1 MGTERYQR
9 CALIYNPTS
18 GRRQILREK
27 KVEWARETLQQWIPR
42 VDKMAT
48 ESMGDAVRLTRE
60 AIAGGYDLIAACGGD
75 GTLNEVVG
83 GIGDSGVTLLPLP
96 AGTANLLAKQASIPM
111 EPDKAAALFP
121 EAAPYEVPL
130 GIVRCE
136 NPQPS
141 ERLFLL
147 LCGVGVDA
155 SIIYSLNTKLK
166 AYLGQGAYWLGSL
179 DHLHRKFDPFRIRID
194 GETHECTFA
203 LLSKS
208 RVYAGHLAITP
219 DAHPFRDEFDVV
231 LFHGQSPLRYV
242 NYLAQIAA
250 RKLDQLPDVTF
261 HRASRAELFP
271 LDSDRVY
278 VQVDGELAG
287 RLPATVEV
295 AAHGVKVL
303 LPARYAD
310 EHARPVTADALSSAA
325 V

>member
-1 MGTERYQR
+1 MGPASYQH

-27 KVEWARETLQQWIPR
+27 KVKLARETLQQWIPR

-48 ESMGDAVRLTRE
+48 ESMGDAVRLTRD
-60 AIAGGYDLIAACGGD
+60 AIARGCDLIAACGGD

-83 GIGDSGVTLLPLP
+83 GIGDSGATLLPLP
-96 AGTANLLAKQASIPM
+96 AGTANLLAEQAGIPM

-147 LCGVGVDA
+147 LCGVGMDA
-155 SIIYSLNTKLK
+155 SIIYNLNTKLK
-166 AYLGQGAYWLGSL
+166 AYLGQGTYWLGSL
-179 DHLHRKFDPFRIRID
+179 DHLHRKLEPFRIRVD

-208 RVYAGHLAITP
+208 RVYGGHLAITR

-231 LFHGQSPLRYV
+231 VFHGQSPLRYV
-242 NYLAQIAA
+242 SYLAQIAA
-250 RKLDQLPDVTF
+250 RKLDQSPDVTF
-261 HRASRAELFP
+261 HRTRRAEFFP

-278 VQVDGELAG
+278 VEVDGELAG
-287 RLPATVEV
+287 RLPATVEM
-295 AAHGVKVL
+295 AAHGVKIL
-303 LPARYAD
+303 LPTRYAD
-310 EHARPVTADALSSAA
+310 EHAGPVTADALTTAA
-325 V
+325 S

>member
-1 MGTERYQR
+1 MGPDSYQH

-18 GRRQILREK
+18 GRIQILREK
-27 KVEWARETLQQWIPR
+27 KVEWAREILQQWIPR
-42 VDKMAT
+42 VDKIAT
-48 ESMGDAVRLTRE
+48 ESKGDALRLTRD
-60 AIAGGYDLIAACGGD
+60 AIAGGCDLIAACGGD

-96 AGTANLLAKQASIPM
+96 AGTANLLAKQAAIPM

-121 EAAPYEVPL
+121 ETASYEVPL

-179 DHLHRKFDPFRIRID
+179 DHLHRKFEPFRICMD

-261 HRASRAELFP
+261 HRTRRAEFFP

-295 AAHGVKVL
+295 AAHGVKIL
-303 LPARYAD
+303 LPTRYAD
-310 EHARPVTADALSSAA
+310 EHAGPVTADALTTAA
-325 V
+325 S

>member
-1 MGTERYQR
+1 
-9 CALIYNPTS
+9 
-18 GRRQILREK
+18 
-27 KVEWARETLQQWIPR
+27 
-42 VDKMAT
+42 MAT
-48 ESMGDAVRLTRE
+48 ESMGDAVRLTRD
-60 AIAGGYDLIAACGGD
+60 AIARGCDLIAACGGD
-75 GTLNEVVG
+75 GTLNEVIG
-83 GIGDSGVTLLPLP
+83 GIGDSGATLLPLP
-96 AGTANLLAKQASIPM
+96 AGTANLLAEQAGIPM
-111 EPDKAAALFP
+111 EPDKAAALVP

-155 SIIYSLNTKLK
+155 SIIYNLNTKLK

-179 DHLHRKFDPFRIRID
+179 DHLHRKLEPFRIRVD

-208 RVYAGHLAITP
+208 RVYGGHLAITP
-219 DAHPFRDEFDVV
+219 NAHPFRDEFDVV
-231 LFHGQSPLRYV
+231 VFHGQSPLRYV
-242 NYLAQIAA
+242 SYLAQLAA
-250 RKLDQLPDVTF
+250 RKLDRLPDVTF
-261 HRASRAELFP
+261 HRTSRAELFP

-278 VQVDGELAG
+278 IEVDGELAG
-287 RLPATVEV
+287 RLPATVEM

-303 LPARYAD
+303 LPTRYA
-310 EHARPVTADALSSAA
+310 EELASPVTADAFSSAA

>member
-9 CALIYNPTS
+9 CALIYNPAS

-27 KVEWARETLQQWIPR
+27 KVEWAREILQQWIPR

-48 ESMGDAVRLTRE
+48 ESKGDAVRLTRE
-60 AIAGGYDLIAACGGD
+60 AIAGGCDLIAACGGD

-96 AGTANLLAKQASIPM
+96 AGTANLLAKQAAIPM
-111 EPDKAAALFP
+111 GPDKAAALFP

-179 DHLHRKFDPFRIRID
+179 DHLHRKFDPFRICMD

-208 RVYAGHLAITP
+208 RVYAGHMAITP

-271 LDSDRVY
+271 LDSDRIY

-287 RLPATVEV
+287 RLPATVEM

-310 EHARPVTADALSSAA
+310 EHASPVTEDAFSSVA